1 MEETRVI
8 FSKKGLKRNGYV
20 THDGVDNNYHDVDNN
35 YEDWERE
42 YYSDEDDVFME
53 GPKMDKVSASKPLMH
68 PRQRPKVKSRTPN
81 CRCRKQLKTISCFLI
96 IVLSLGSLM
105 TLILYLY
112 NKHPGKTKDKHGPG
126 VDSLSSNIP
135 EVVGCDTLT
144 VEDVWVMG
152 FPKLITESAFRLV
165 DVNQDGVLDIIL
177 GFGTGADGYYLPD
190 IVCDIYFN
198 GTHPCFGG
206 LMALEGATGRELW
219 RHYSPHELFGVNCNA
234 DLNKDGVLDCLA
246 GGRANAF
253 QAVSGRDGTLL
264 WNFDYGKEDIMNL
277 YTPQIIRDLD
287 GDETVDILTM
297 HGGDPLQEPGSKYR
311 LSARIILFSGR
322 TGQIIKK
329 IGVPDYRESYY
340 SPQLYTM
347 GDGTEIVLFGTG
359 GETHPGSLWSI
370 TLDKL
375 YRGDIHSARLVY
387 TDKYKGIMTPP
398 VLLDLTGDG
407 VDDIIM
413 AMFNSSVMAI
423 DGVTYSVLWN
433 KSFPSSESYNT
444 PAAGYYNEDN
454 VPDFMVKYAHGP
466 GFPIY
471 FRSQTTIL
479 DGRTGK
485 PLLEQ
490 PLWDTIGAQSSPLTV
505 SMEGTGNDLFVY
517 WVSDCLGHEG
527 QGGEFKFVEGTN
539 VHEQSRADFCRL
551 RFKSQGYS
559 KILALSRN
567 IKQPGQTVYYSVE
580 RKDIERS
587 KWINTSAE
595 ALDYL
600 RSHPER
606 LQSYIDL
613 QEESRQAEMERPG
626 NKYKDAD
633 MLRQTEGEYIYDPP
647 SSQRLRTTSK
657 KGPPVKY
664 RPSYPSA
671 TIREQAAGS
680 YIDPGL
686 YDDISDVI
694 QNDPNEDYTDDP
706 YYEKSYKNGYH
717 GYERPRFRSR
727 ERANNRQ
734 ESNQDLDKIAHMRN
748 RRITREVLNKVL
760 KKKINNIN
768 YKASAADFKKTKN
781 SHRKRKR
788 RHIGPHDEDGLQR
801 LLSTGTLA
809 PTTLPPNHPDFNHSI
824 DLLFATYWFFPAKT
838 QVILPSD
845 QKCIDVKMAKEKIR
859 FSPTSK
865 YYGLD
870 HDKYQH
876 VITQECLQASGH
888 AHADEHSHATFQSLE
903 TFNPYKINMGQM
915 TVYRLRLTCKCSS
928 ISNNSTTKRCGRT
941 LPYSQQQWS
950 AYMGSKGDSHWKPRH
965 DGEKINRYGE

>member
-8 FSKKGLKRNGYV
+8 FSKKGLKRNGYT
-20 THDGVDNNYHDVDNN
+20 THDDVDSNYHDVDNN

-81 CRCRKQLKTISCFLI
+81 CRCRKQLKTITCFLV

-105 TLILYLY
+105 TMIIYLY
-112 NKHPGKTKDKHGPG
+112 NKHPEKTKDKNGP
-126 VDSLSSNIP
+126 DIESQSSNIP
-135 EVVGCDTLT
+135 EVVGCDSLS

-219 RHYSPHELFGVNCNA
+219 RHYSPHEFFGVNCNA

-253 QAVSGRDGTLL
+253 QAVSGRDGSLL

-287 GDETVDILTM
+287 GDGTADILTM

-347 GDGTEIVLFGTG
+347 SDGTDIVLFGTG

-375 YRGDIHSARLVY
+375 YRGEIKSSRLVY
-387 TDKYKGIMTPP
+387 TDEFKGIMTPP

-407 VDDIIM
+407 VDDIVM
-413 AMFNSSVMAI
+413 AMFNSSVLAI
-423 DGVTYSVLWN
+423 DGATYSVLWN
-433 KSFPSSESYNT
+433 RTFPWSESYNT
-444 PAAGYYNEDN
+444 PAPGFYNTDD

-471 FRSQTTIL
+471 YRSQTTVL

-485 PLLEQ
+485 SLLEQ
-490 PLWDTIGAQSSPLTV
+490 PMWDTIGAQASPLTI
-505 SMEGTGNDLFVY
+505 SMEGTGNDIFLY
-517 WVSDCLGHEG
+517 WMSDCLGHEG
-527 QGGEFKFVEGTN
+527 EGGEFKFVEGTN

-551 RFKSQGYS
+551 RFKSKGYS

-567 IKQPGQTVYYSVE
+567 IKSPGHKVYYSDE
-580 RKDIERS
+580 RKEIEKS

-595 ALDYL
+595 ALDFL
-600 RSHPER
+600 RSHPEQ
-606 LQSYIDL
+606 LQSYMDL
-613 QEESRQAEMERPG
+613 QEETRQTEMERPV
-626 NKYKDAD
+626 YKDRE
-633 MLRQTEGEYIYDPP
+633 LEGEYIYNPP
-647 SSQRLRTTSK
+647 PAQQRLRTTSK
-657 KGPPVKY
+657 KGPPVNIPY
-664 RPSYPSA
+664 RTDSFPSA
-671 TIREQAAGS
+671 AVREQTGS
-680 YIDPGL
+680 YMDPAI
-686 YDDISDVI
+686 YDDINDVMQNVAASD
-694 QNDPNEDYTDDP
+694 DYTEIP
-706 YYEKSYKNGYH
+706 YYQKPYRNGYP
-717 GYERPRFRSR
+717 GYDSSSPRYRQR
-727 ERANNRQ
+727 GRVNNGHQPRRLNTI
-734 ESNQDLDKIAHMRN
+734 EHMRH
-748 RRITREVLNKVL
+748 RRISRNSLQQKEVSQKVSDL
-760 KKKINNIN
+760 LHSKKLHHSVKRNNN
-768 YKASAADFKKTKN
+768 Y
-781 SHRKRKR
+781 RKRKR
-788 RHIGPHDEDGLQR
+788 RHVGPHDEDGLQR

-809 PTTLPPNHPDFNHSI
+809 PTTLPRSHPDYDHSI
-824 DLLFATYWFFPAKT
+824 DFVFATYWFFPAKT
-838 QVILPSD
+838 QVILPAD
-845 QKCIDVKMAKEKIR
+845 QKCIDGKMAKEKIR
-859 FSPTSK
+859 FSPRSK
-865 YYGLD
+865 YYGFD

-876 VITQECLQASGH
+876 VVTQECLQASGH
-888 AHADEHSHATFQSLE
+888 AHSDGQSKTTFQSLE

-928 ISNNSTTKRCGRT
+928 VPHNSTNQLCSRTK
-941 LPYSQQQWS
+941 PFDQQQWS
-950 AYMGSKGDSHWKPRH
+950 AYMGSKGDSHWKPQSTIN
-965 DGEKINRYGE
+965 KIKI

>member
-8 FSKKGLKRNGYV
+8 FSKKGLKQNGYT
-20 THDGVDNNYHDVDNN
+20 THDDVDNNYHDVDNH

-53 GPKMDKVSASKPLMH
+53 GPKMDRVSASKPLMH

-81 CRCRKQLKTISCFLI
+81 CRCRKQLKTITCFLV

-105 TLILYLY
+105 TLIIYLY
-112 NKHPGKTKDKHGPG
+112 NKHPERTKDKQGPEIESQSANIPDVIG
-126 VDSLSSNIP
+126 CDSLS
-135 EVVGCDTLT
+135 

-165 DVNQDGVLDIIL
+165 DVNQDGVLDVIL

-253 QAVSGRDGTLL
+253 QAVSGRDGSLL

-287 GDETVDILTM
+287 GDGTVDILTM

-347 GDGTEIVLFGTG
+347 GDGTDIVLFGTG

-375 YRGDIHSARLVY
+375 YRGDIKSSRLVY
-387 TDKYKGIMTPP
+387 TDKFKGIMTPP

-407 VDDIIM
+407 VDDIVM

-423 DGVTYSVLWN
+423 DGTTYNVLWN
-433 KSFPSSESYNT
+433 RTFPSSESYNT
-444 PAAGYYNEDN
+444 PAPGFYNADN

-471 FRSQTTIL
+471 YRSQTTIL

-490 PLWDTIGAQSSPLTV
+490 SLWDTIGAQASPLTV
-505 SMEGTGNDLFVY
+505 SMEGTGNDVFLY
-517 WVSDCLGHEG
+517 WISDCLGHEG
-527 QGGEFKFVEGTN
+527 EGGQFKFVEGTN

-567 IKQPGQTVYYSVE
+567 IKSPGNTVYYSDE
-580 RKDIERS
+580 RKEVEKS

-595 ALDYL
+595 ALDFL
-600 RSHPER
+600 RSHPEL
-606 LQSYIDL
+606 LQSYLDL
-613 QEESRQAEMERPG
+613 QEESRQSELERPV
-626 NKYKDAD
+626 NKFKDID
-633 MLRQTEGEYIYDPP
+633 TVRQTEGEYVYNPP
-647 SSQRLRTTSK
+647 SAHERLTTSK
-657 KGPPVKY
+657 KGPPINSPYK
-664 RPSYPSA
+664 PASFPSA
-671 TIREQAAGS
+671 GVREQTGS
-680 YIDPGL
+680 YMDPTL

-694 QNDPNEDYTDDP
+694 QNVASDDYTDESELP
-706 YYEKSYKNGYH
+706 YYQKPYRKSYPGY
-717 GYERPRFRSR
+717 GRPRYRSR
-727 ERANNRQ
+727 GRVNDDH
-734 ESNQDLDKIAHMRN
+734 ESNRKLDKIEHMRQ
-748 RRITREVLNKVL
+748 RRITRDILNTEFEKKLNHFINSKKVANSD
-760 KKKINNIN
+760 KR
-768 YKASAADFKKTKN
+768 KN

-809 PTTLPPNHPDFNHSI
+809 PTTLPRNHPDFNHSI
-824 DLLFATYWFFPAKT
+824 DLVFATYWFFPAKT
-838 QVILPSD
+838 QVILPTD
-845 QKCIDVKMAKEKIR
+845 QKCIDDSMAREKIR

-876 VITQECLQASGH
+876 VVTQECLRASGH
-888 AHADEHSHATFQSLE
+888 AHSDDHSQTTFQSLE

-928 ISNNSTTKRCGRT
+928 VPNNSTTQRCGRT
-941 LPYSQQQWS
+941 LPFDQQQWS
-950 AYMGSKGDSHWKPRH
+950 AYMGSKGDSHWRPTDSRV
-965 DGEKINRYGE
+965 